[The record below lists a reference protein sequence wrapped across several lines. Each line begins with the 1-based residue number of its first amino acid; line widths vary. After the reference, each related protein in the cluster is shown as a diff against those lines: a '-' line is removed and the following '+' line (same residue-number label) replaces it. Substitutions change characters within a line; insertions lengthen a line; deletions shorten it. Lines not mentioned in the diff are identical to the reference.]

1 MDVQYQ
7 CSNCHGVTKIAYT
20 KLKPQT
26 FACPLCSSISR
37 IDSDKTEYIG
47 KITGSFKDVYASLN
61 ETVTYSG
68 RTYHIVGISTKQE
81 KGSYVSW
88 NEYILADKNGD
99 LIFLSHG
106 SDFNS
111 YLTEIPLTSE
121 MAEQA
126 KLGGTLKH
134 KGSSYD
140 FDFAQYALP
149 IAAHG
154 VFFNNILEESYNR
167 TFQHNYNQSQ
177 FLSVEKYG
185 NITEIFFGEYLNKTS
200 FRKLFIKE
208 RESIYKNNNVLKN
221 LVLFFALISL
231 IIGGLHYALNYN
243 NIDMVTYT
251 NNIVKANSTSSQFI
265 STPFTVNG
273 HDKKVK
279 LSFVSEVKDP
289 DIALNVSL
297 VNEKTNTTHLT
308 ETFKHFNNSQNYASG
323 NEVTFCGVDNGTY
336 HLAFHYSTNVA
347 KVENSYDVDYKIIV
361 GGVSQVWL
369 YISIIIS
376 LAVAFL
382 YYNSIINRNHIN
394 ELQDFK
400 NVYKYKNYEV
410 LKYAGLIL
418 ALYIIGNYL
427 FVSNLTC
434 NSSKV
439 NTELE
444 NATYTGNRVH
454 YVARTFSSSGASH
467 K

>member
-1 MDVQYQ
+1 MNAKYQ
-7 CSNCHGVTKIAYT
+7 CANCHSVTEIAYT

-26 FACPLCSSISR
+26 FACPVCSSISK
-37 IDSDKTEYIG
+37 INETSTEYAG

-61 ETVTYSG
+61 ETVTYNG
-68 RTYHIVGISTKQE
+68 RTYYIVGISTKQE

-111 YLTEIPLTSE
+111 FLTEIPITTEL
-121 MAEQA
+121 AEQA
-126 KLGGTLKH
+126 KLGGTLKY
-134 KGSSYD
+134 KGSGYD
-140 FDFAQYALP
+140 FEFAQYALP

-185 NITEIFFGEYLNKTS
+185 DVTEVFFGEYLNKTS

-221 LVLFFALISL
+221 LVLFFALICL
-231 IIGGLHYALNYN
+231 VIGGLHYALNYN
-243 NIDMVTYT
+243 NVDMVTYT
-251 NNIVKANSTSSQFI
+251 NSIVKANSTSNQFI
-265 STPFTVNG
+265 SPPFDVKG
-273 HDKKVK
+273 YDKKVK
-279 LSFVSEVKDP
+279 LSFVSEVTDP

-297 VNEKTNTTHLT
+297 VNEKTNATHLT

-323 NEVTFCGVDNGTY
+323 NEVTFCGVDNGSY
-336 HLAFHYSTNVA
+336 HLAFHYTANIN
-347 KVENSYDVDYKIIV
+347 KPENTYDVDYKIII

-369 YISIIIS
+369 YVSIIIT
-376 LAVAFL
+376 LAAAFF
-382 YYNSIINRNHIN
+382 YYYTIINRNHTN

-400 NVYKYKNYEV
+400 NVYKYKNYEP
-410 LKYAGLIL
+410 LKYAGIIL
-418 ALYIIGNYL
+418 GLYIFGNYM
-427 FVSNLTC
+427 FISNLTC

-444 NATYTGNRVH
+444 NANYTGNRVH
-454 YVARTFSSSGASH
+454 YIARTYSSSGASH

>member
-1 MDVQYQ
+1 MNAKYQ
-7 CSNCHGVTKIAYT
+7 CANCHSVTEIAYT

-26 FACPLCSSISR
+26 FACPVCSSISK
-37 IDSDKTEYIG
+37 INETTTEYAG
-47 KITGSFKDVYASLN
+47 KITGSFKDIYASLN
-61 ETVTYSG
+61 EIVTYNG

-88 NEYILADKNGD
+88 NEYILADTNGD

-111 YLTEIPLTSE
+111 YLTEVPLTAE

-126 KLGGTLKH
+126 KLGGTLKY
-134 KGSSYD
+134 KGSGYD

-149 IAAHG
+149 VAAHG

-185 NITEIFFGEYLNKTS
+185 DVTEIFFGEYLNKTS

-221 LVLFFALISL
+221 LVLFFALICL
-231 IIGGLHYALNYN
+231 VIGGLHYALNYN
-243 NIDMVTYT
+243 NVDMVTYT
-251 NNIVKANSTSSQFI
+251 NSIVKANSTSSQFI
-265 STPFTVNG
+265 SPPFDVKG
-273 HDKKVK
+273 EDKKVK
-279 LSFVSEVKDP
+279 LSFVSEVTDP
-289 DIALNVSL
+289 NIALNVSL
-297 VNEKTNTTHLT
+297 VNEKTNATHLT
-308 ETFKHFNNSQNYASG
+308 ETFKHFNNTQNYASG
-323 NEVTFCGVDNGTY
+323 NEVTFCGVDNGSY
-336 HLAFHYSTNVA
+336 HLAFHYTANIN
-347 KVENSYDVDYKIIV
+347 KPENSYDVDYKITV

-369 YISIIIS
+369 YVSIIIT
-376 LAVAFL
+376 LAAAFF
-382 YYNSIINRNHIN
+382 YYYTIVNRNHVN
-394 ELQDFK
+394 ELQNFK
-400 NVYKYKNYEV
+400 DLFTYKNYEP
-410 LKYAGLIL
+410 LKYAGIIL
-418 ALYIIGNYL
+418 GLYIFGNYM
-427 FVSNLTC
+427 FISNLTC

-454 YVARTFSSSGASH
+454 YIARTYSSSGASH